1 MRALSCQAETPKRK
15 ADWKQEA
22 KHSGKTAGYLAG
34 LLQKRKR
41 KKQEKQRLLLDN
53 ERQVRAKASP
63 PKPTPGGIA
72 KAVRQTGV
80 PSGSPGSRTP
90 ETGKNGPSGQGLP
103 ISGAVGAGSDASAH
117 YRLRGRMARHIGRS
131 QSCQP
136 PSSFR
141 YCNNLAGV
149 MRVTLRINRFLPKLA
164 RDPVGAD
171 LPASTSCRGRNVQ
184 TFRSSAFLYCGFK
197 QPIVEDAHR
206 ALF

>member
-22 KHSGKTAGYLAG
+22 KRSGKTAGYLAG

-41 KKQEKQRLLLDN
+41 MKQEKQRLLLDN

-63 PKPTPGGIA
+63 PKPTPGRIA

-117 YRLRGRMARHIGRS
+117 YRL
-131 QSCQP
+131 
-136 PSSFR
+136 
-141 YCNNLAGV
+141 
-149 MRVTLRINRFLPKLA
+149 
-164 RDPVGAD
+164 
-171 LPASTSCRGRNVQ
+171 
-184 TFRSSAFLYCGFK
+184 
-197 QPIVEDAHR
+197 
-206 ALF
+206 

>member
-22 KHSGKTAGYLAG
+22 KHCGKTAGYLAG

-103 ISGAVGAGSDASAH
+103 ISGAV
-117 YRLRGRMARHIGRS
+117 ARHLGRS

-136 PSSFR
+136 PSSFQ

-197 QPIVEDAHR
+197 
-206 ALF
+206 